1 MNAQP
6 ALDATHPAISTRR
19 AAFGWG
25 LLALLGIMLL
35 PRILTF
41 FALGIERVAWPW
53 QFDYDEGINLNAV
66 VQLASGHNIYHHNG
80 PEGFLSAPYPPLF
93 YILNVSINW
102 IAGPSFGFGRAVS
115 LFSTLAIAVLLA
127 YVCWKITRL
136 WAAGAL
142 SGLLW
147 LTLSPVIVWSTLY
160 KQDMPAL
167 ALGLGGLAWALTY
180 PQGRRVYAAAILFA
194 LAFYTK
200 QSALSAAAA
209 TTLWLLARD
218 RKVGLRFVGALVALV
233 PVPFLAA
240 NFLLKGGLL
249 EHTVGNH
256 VLPWSGGRLRQAV
269 RRLSG
274 EYWPLLVW
282 GIAAWA
288 GILWG
293 LRSRV
298 RHSEQPAIGD
308 GWGLAALYALVGGL
322 ATLVQAG
329 YEGANYNHLLDGL
342 MPLCLLAGLSVGWL
356 WKQIEPVMGEKSN
369 SLRSKAAGG
378 AVLLGV
384 LMLVQLFLYSDPTSW
399 YRGGTWPSS
408 EREGEMNAIS
418 SLVARTPG
426 DAYSEDAYLLLRN
439 HKEVIYDDAS
449 TFVPLAETGGW
460 DDSLLTQA
468 LRDRRFGLVMLM
480 RGSARWTPRGL
491 AAFQDSYS
499 LKFPGSIETYE
510 PKLIPDNPQ
519 YSIKCTLAEKS
530 EGAVSLEGY
539 SLAPGVASAGVKRGD
554 VLRVALYW
562 KAAQKLTHIYASY
575 VHIVSEN
582 GDMLAGRDNPATG
595 APHPTTEWQAGKPV
609 TDTTAIPIPSNLGAG
624 RYRLIVGMYRPVSGD
639 GLHSMLSSCPAD
651 QGYGDAVM
659 LGWIEIK

>member
-1 MNAQP
+1 MNSQP
-6 ALDATHPAISTRR
+6 ALDAPHHAISTKR

-66 VQLASGHNIYHHNG
+66 VQLATGRNNYHHNG

-93 YILNVSINW
+93 YILNVPINW
-102 IAGPSFGFGRAVS
+102 IAGPSFGYGRALS
-115 LFSTLAIAVLLA
+115 LISTLVIAVLLT

-136 WAAGAL
+136 WAAGIV

-180 PQGRRVYAAAILFA
+180 SQGRRVYVAAILFA

-218 RKVGLRFVGALVALV
+218 RNVGLRFAAVLVALV

-240 NFLLKGGLL
+240 NFLLKGGLF

-274 EYWPLLVW
+274 EYWPLLLW
-282 GIAAWA
+282 GIAAWV
-288 GILWG
+288 GILWR
-293 LRSRV
+293 LRSRL
-298 RHSEQPAIGD
+298 RRAGEPAIGN

-342 MPLCLLAGLSVGWL
+342 MPLCLLAGLSVGRL
-356 WKQIEPVMGEKSN
+356 WKQIEPVAGERS

-378 AVLLGV
+378 VALLGV
-384 LMLVQLFLYSDPTSW
+384 LMLVQFFLYSDPTSW
-399 YRGGTWPSS
+399 YRGGTWPST

-418 SLVARTPG
+418 NLVARTPG

-460 DDSLLTQA
+460 DDNLLTQS
-468 LRDRRFGLVMLM
+468 LRDRRFSLVMLM

-510 PKLIPDNPQ
+510 PKLVPDTPQ
-519 YSIKCTLAEKS
+519 YSLKCKLAEGN
-530 EGAVSLEGY
+530 EGAASLDGY
-539 SLAPGVASAGVKRGD
+539 SLAPGVAGDGIKRGG

-562 KAAQKLTHIYASY
+562 KAAQKFAHIYASY
-575 VHIVSEN
+575 VHVVSEK
-582 GDMLAGRDNPATG
+582 GERLAGRDNPATG
-595 APHPTTEWQAGKPV
+595 APQPTTEWQAGKTI
-609 TDTTAIPIPSNLGAG
+609 TDTTAIPIPGDLHTG
-624 RYRLIVGMYRPVSGD
+624 RYRLIAGMYRQAD
-639 GLHSMLSSCPAD
+639 GGGLQVLTSSCPAG